1 MGNLIFTSQTAP
13 SASELSVNDNESP
26 EHLVERPI
34 LDTAHESLITV
45 DSANNNSNYGLNKQE
60 SKKKKKKKKKKG
72 DASAKN
78 VSGKGSEKTR
88 DNTEV
93 NVPFDHHS
101 ASSCPATRVTVDTED
116 QSEIDDER
124 RSGRPSFEHESPQE
138 CTSYTKKKRKKR
150 KKNEIATNVDP
161 VGSTCDEDNL
171 VGDKPNST
179 SFVAKIPSRRNH
191 GAAAV
196 KIQSPQMRVDENVIE
211 ENNRDLV
218 QGRTSVKKSDNKEEV
233 DVEDAELIFRN
244 EGVFDTTTQL
254 KGLRGRAARQGNKV
268 GCPATSTEDTSV
280 GSNAFP
286 LLMQDN
292 KAPIP
297 VSEATN
303 LESSDSKITDNVMY
317 QKDKAIMISGGD
329 DVVKQDEKHE
339 AVDENYLSD
348 PSAVRET

>member
-13 SASELSVNDNESP
+13 SASESSANDNESS

-34 LDTAHESLITV
+34 LDRVYESLITV
-45 DSANNNSNYGLNKQE
+45 DSANNNSISYGLNKQK
-60 SKKKKKKKKKKG
+60 SKKKKKNKKKE
-72 DASAKN
+72 DASAEN
-78 VSGKGSEKTR
+78 VSGQGSEKTR

-101 ASSCPATRVTVDTED
+101 ASSCPATRVTVETED
-116 QSEIDDER
+116 QSEIDDEH
-124 RSGRPSFEHESPQE
+124 RSGHPSFEHESPQE

-150 KKNEIATNVDP
+150 KKKKKATNVDP
-161 VGSTCDEDNL
+161 VGSTRDEDNL
-171 VGDKPNST
+171 VGDKPDST
-179 SFVAKIPSRRNH
+179 SCVTKIPSRRNH

-196 KIQSPQMRVDENVIE
+196 KIQSPQMRVDESVIE

-218 QGRTSVKKSDNKEEV
+218 QGRTSVKKSDRKEEV

-254 KGLRGRAARQGNKV
+254 RGLRGRSDRHNKV
-268 GCPATSTEDTSV
+268 GCPAMSTEDTSV

-303 LESSDSKITDNVMY
+303 LEASDSKITDNVMY
-317 QKDKAIMISGGD
+317 QKDKAIVISSGD
-329 DVVKQDEKHE
+329 DVVKQDERDE
-339 AVDENYLSD
+339 AIDENYLSH
-348 PSAVRET
+348 PSSVRET

>member
-13 SASELSVNDNESP
+13 SASESSANDNESS

-34 LDTAHESLITV
+34 LDRVYESLITV
-45 DSANNNSNYGLNKQE
+45 DSANNNSISYGLNKQK
-60 SKKKKKKKKKKG
+60 SKKKKKNKKKE
-72 DASAKN
+72 DASAEN
-78 VSGKGSEKTR
+78 VSGQGSEKTR

-101 ASSCPATRVTVDTED
+101 ASSCPATRVTVETED
-116 QSEIDDER
+116 QSEIDDEH
-124 RSGRPSFEHESPQE
+124 RSGHPSFEHESPQE

-150 KKNEIATNVDP
+150 KKKKKATNVDP
-161 VGSTCDEDNL
+161 VGSTRDEDNL
-171 VGDKPNST
+171 VGDKPDST
-179 SFVAKIPSRRNH
+179 SCVTKIPSRRNH

-196 KIQSPQMRVDENVIE
+196 KIQSPQRRVDENVIE

-218 QGRTSVKKSDNKEEV
+218 QGRTSVKKSDGKEEV
-233 DVEDAELIFRN
+233 DD

-254 KGLRGRAARQGNKV
+254 RGLRSRSPRHNKV
-268 GCPATSTEDTSV
+268 GYPATSTEDTSV

-286 LLMQDN
+286 LLMQYN

-303 LESSDSKITDNVMY
+303 LEASDSKITDNVMY
-317 QKDKAIMISGGD
+317 QKDKAIVISSGD
-329 DVVKQDEKHE
+329 DVVKQDEKHKE
-339 AVDENYLSD
+339 VDENYLSD
-348 PSAVRET
+348 PSSVRET

>member
-13 SASELSVNDNESP
+13 SASESSANDNESP

-45 DSANNNSNYGLNKQE
+45 DSANSNSNYRLNKQK
-60 SKKKKKKKKKKG
+60 SKKKKKNKKKV
-72 DASAKN
+72 DASAEN
-78 VSGKGSEKTR
+78 VSGQGSEKTR
-88 DNTEV
+88 DKTEV
-93 NVPFDHHS
+93 NVPFDDHS
-101 ASSCPATRVTVDTED
+101 AYSCPATRVTVKTED
-116 QSEIDDER
+116 QSEIDDEH
-124 RSGRPSFEHESPQE
+124 RSGRPSFERESPQE
-138 CTSYTKKKRKKR
+138 CTSYTKKKRKRR
-150 KKNEIATNVDP
+150 KKKKKTTNVDP

-171 VGDKPNST
+171 VGDKPYST
-179 SFVAKIPSRRNH
+179 SCVAKIPSRRNH

-211 ENNRDLV
+211 ENNRDVV
-218 QGRTSVKKSDNKEEV
+218 QGRTSEKKSDRKEEV

-254 KGLRGRAARQGNKV
+254 KGLRGRSARHNKV

-280 GSNAFP
+280 GSNTFP
-286 LLMQDN
+286 LLMRDN
-292 KAPIP
+292 KAPIA

-303 LESSDSKITDNVMY
+303 LEASDSKITDNVMY
-317 QKDKAIMISGGD
+317 QKDKAIMISSED

-348 PSAVRET
+348 PSSVRET

>member
-1 MGNLIFTSQTAP
+1 MGNLIFTGQTAP
-13 SASELSVNDNESP
+13 AASESSANDNESP

-45 DSANNNSNYGLNKQE
+45 DSANDNSINYGLNKQK
-60 SKKKKKKKKKKG
+60 SKKKKKHKKKV
-72 DASAKN
+72 DASAEN
-78 VSGKGSEKTR
+78 VSGQGSEKTR

-101 ASSCPATRVTVDTED
+101 AYSCPATRVTVETED
-116 QSEIDDER
+116 QSEIDDEH
-124 RSGRPSFEHESPQE
+124 RSGHPSFEHESPQE

-150 KKNEIATNVDP
+150 KKKRKTANVDP

-171 VGDKPNST
+171 VGDKPDST
-179 SFVAKIPSRRNH
+179 SCVAEIPSRMNH

-196 KIQSPQMRVDENVIE
+196 KIQSPQMRVDKNVIE

-218 QGRTSVKKSDNKEEV
+218 QGRTSVKKGDRKEEV
-233 DVEDAELIFRN
+233 DVEDAELIFRS
-244 EGVFDTTTQL
+244 EGVFYTTTQL
-254 KGLRGRAARQGNKV
+254 RGPRGRSDRHNKV

-280 GSNAFP
+280 GSIAFP

-292 KAPIP
+292 KAPIR

-303 LESSDSKITDNVMY
+303 LEASDSKITDNVMY
-317 QKDKAIMISGGD
+317 QKDKAIVICGD
-329 DVVKQDEKHE
+329 DVVKQDGKHE
-339 AVDENYLSD
+339 AIDENYLSD
-348 PSAVRET
+348 PSSVRET

>member
-13 SASELSVNDNESP
+13 SASESSANDNESP

-45 DSANNNSNYGLNKQE
+45 DSANKNSNYGLNKQK
-60 SKKKKKKKKKKG
+60 SRKKKKNERKV
-72 DASAKN
+72 DASAEN
-78 VSGKGSEKTR
+78 VSGQGSENTR
-88 DNTEV
+88 DNAEV

-101 ASSCPATRVTVDTED
+101 ASSCPATTVTVETED
-116 QSEIDDER
+116 QSEIDDEH
-124 RSGRPSFEHESPQE
+124 RSARPSFEHESPQE

-150 KKNEIATNVDP
+150 KKKKKATNVDP

-171 VGDKPNST
+171 VGDKPDST
-179 SFVAKIPSRRNH
+179 SCVAKIPSRRNH

-196 KIQSPQMRVDENVIE
+196 KIQSPQMRVDESVIE

-218 QGRTSVKKSDNKEEV
+218 QGRTSVKKSDRKEEV
-233 DVEDAELIFRN
+233 DVEVAELIFRN

-254 KGLRGRAARQGNKV
+254 RGLRGRSDRHNKV
-268 GCPATSTEDTSV
+268 GCPAMSTEDTSV

-303 LESSDSKITDNVMY
+303 LEASDSKITDNVMY
-317 QKDKAIMISGGD
+317 QREKAIVISSGD
-329 DVVKQDEKHE
+329 NVVKQDERDE
-339 AVDENYLSD
+339 AIDENYLSD
-348 PSAVRET
+348 PSSVRET

>member
-13 SASELSVNDNESP
+13 SASESSANDNESP

-34 LDTAHESLITV
+34 LDTVHESLITV
-45 DSANNNSNYGLNKQE
+45 DSANNNSINYGLNKQK
-60 SKKKKKKKKKKG
+60 SKKKKKNKKKV

-78 VSGKGSEKTR
+78 VSGQGSEKTR

-101 ASSCPATRVTVDTED
+101 AYLCQATRVTVETED
-116 QSEIDDER
+116 QSEKDDEH

-138 CTSYTKKKRKKR
+138 CTSDTKKKRKKR
-150 KKNEIATNVDP
+150 KKNKKATNVDP
-161 VGSTCDEDNL
+161 VRSTCDEDNL
-171 VGDKPNST
+171 VGDKEDST
-179 SFVAKIPSRRNH
+179 SCVAKIPSRRNH

-196 KIQSPQMRVDENVIE
+196 KMQSPQRRVNENVIE

-218 QGRTSVKKSDNKEEV
+218 QGRTSVKKSDGKEEV
-233 DVEDAELIFRN
+233 DD
-244 EGVFDTTTQL
+244 EGVFDMTTQL
-254 KGLRGRAARQGNKV
+254 RGLRGSSPRHNKV
-268 GCPATSTEDTSV
+268 GYPATSTEDTSV

-286 LLMQDN
+286 LLMQD
-292 KAPIP
+292 KEAPIP

-303 LESSDSKITDNVMY
+303 LEASDSKITDNVMY
-317 QKDKAIMISGGD
+317 QKDKAIVISSGD

-339 AVDENYLSD
+339 EVDENYLSD
-348 PSAVRET
+348 PSSVRET

>member
-1 MGNLIFTSQTAP
+1 MGNLIFTSQTEP
-13 SASELSVNDNESP
+13 SASESSANDNESP

-34 LDTAHESLITV
+34 LDTVHESLITV
-45 DSANNNSNYGLNKQE
+45 DSANNNSINYGLNKQK
-60 SKKKKKKKKKKG
+60 SKKKKKNKKKV
-72 DASAKN
+72 DASAEN
-78 VSGKGSEKTR
+78 VSGQGSEKTR

-93 NVPFDHHS
+93 NVPFEHHS
-101 ASSCPATRVTVDTED
+101 AYSRPATRVTVKADD
-116 QSEIDDER
+116 QSEKDDEH

-150 KKNEIATNVDP
+150 KKNKNATNVDP

-171 VGDKPNST
+171 VGHKPDST
-179 SFVAKIPSRRNH
+179 SCVAKIPSRRNH

-196 KIQSPQMRVDENVIE
+196 KIQSPQRRVDENVIE

-218 QGRTSVKKSDNKEEV
+218 QGRTSVKKNDGQEEV
-233 DVEDAELIFRN
+233 DD

-254 KGLRGRAARQGNKV
+254 RGLRGLSPRHNEV
-268 GCPATSTEDTSV
+268 GYPATSTEDTSV

-297 VSEATN
+297 VSEATK
-303 LESSDSKITDNVMY
+303 LEASDSKTTDNVMY
-317 QKDKAIMISGGD
+317 QKDKAIVISSGD

-339 AVDENYLSD
+339 EVDENYLSD
-348 PSAVRET
+348 PSSVRET